1 MPHLLIAEDDSRLA
15 DLVKSYLEANNYRVT
30 IEADGNRVPERVRQ
44 EKPDMLILDI
54 MLPGKDGLTLCQMLR
69 PEFDGPIL
77 MLTAR
82 NEDADQIL
90 GLEFGADDYVIKPVE
105 PRILLARIRALLRRI
120 EPRPNP
126 ARQTLEF
133 GNLRIDD
140 ASRSVL
146 LNGTPINLSSYEFD
160 LLWLLAQHAGEVVKR
175 DLLFQELHGRPYDGL
190 DRTIDVRISQLR
202 KKLNDNTDNPRSEER
217 RVGKDLGSR
226 RHASQHDDSLGS
238 G

>member
-1 MPHLLIAEDDSRLA
+1 MSHLLLAEDDSRLA
-15 DLVKSYLEANNYRVT
+15 NLVKSYLEANSFQVT
-30 IEADGNRVPERVRQ
+30 IEADGNRVADRVRSQ
-44 EKPDMLILDI
+44 KPDMLILDI

-120 EPRPNP
+120 EPRPSP

-146 LNGTPINLSSYEFD
+146 LGNTPINLSSYEFD

-175 DLLFQELHGRPYDGL
+175 DVLFQELHGRPYDGL

-202 KKLNDNTDNPRSEER
+202 KKLHDNTDNPQRIKTVWGRGYLFIADAWSE
-217 RVGKDLGSR
+217 L
-226 RHASQHDDSLGS
+226 
-238 G
+238 

>member
-146 LNGTPINLSSYEFD
+146 LNDAPINLSSYEFD

-175 DLLFQELHGRPYDGL
+175 DVLFQELHGRPYDGL

-202 KKLNDNTDNPRSEER
+202 KKLNDNTDNPQRIKTVWGRGYLFIADAWGEY
-217 RVGKDLGSR
+217 
-226 RHASQHDDSLGS
+226 
-238 G
+238 

>member
-160 LLWLLAQHAGEVVKR
+160 FLWLLAQHAGEVVKR
-175 DLLFQELHGRPYDGL
+175 DVLFQELHGRPYDGL

-202 KKLNDNTDNPRSEER
+202 HKLNDNTDNRQRIKTVWGRGYLFIADAWGEY
-217 RVGKDLGSR
+217 
-226 RHASQHDDSLGS
+226 
-238 G
+238 

>member
-105 PRILLARIRALLRRI
+105 PRILLARIRA
-120 EPRPNP
+120 
-126 ARQTLEF
+126 
-133 GNLRIDD
+133 
-140 ASRSVL
+140 
-146 LNGTPINLSSYEFD
+146 
-160 LLWLLAQHAGEVVKR
+160 
-175 DLLFQELHGRPYDGL
+175 
-190 DRTIDVRISQLR
+190 
-202 KKLNDNTDNPRSEER
+202 EER
-217 RVGKDLGSR
+217 RVGKECRWKGRRVCVSR
-226 RHASQHDDSLGS
+226 RVCG
-238 G
+238 

>member
-54 MLPGKDGLTLCQMLR
+54 MLPGKDGLTLCQKLR

-82 NEDADQIL
+82 NQSDLQIL

-160 LLWLLAQHAGEVVKR
+160 LLWLLAQHAGQVVKR
-175 DLLFQELHGRPYDGL
+175 VELFKDLQEPPYYVL
-190 DRTIDVRISQLR
+190 DPANAVRIPHKL
-202 KKLNDNTDNPRSEER
+202 KKPNDNTDNPQRIKTVWGRGYLFIAVAWGEY
-217 RVGKDLGSR
+217 
-226 RHASQHDDSLGS
+226 
-238 G
+238 

>member
-15 DLVKSYLEANNYRVT
+15 DLVKSYLEANNYCVT

-133 GNLRIDD
+133 GNLRIDE

-175 DLLFQELHGRPYDGL
+175 DVLFQELHGRPYDGL

-202 KKLNDNTDNPRSEER
+202 KKLNDNTDNPQRIKTVWGRGYLFTADAWGEY
-217 RVGKDLGSR
+217 
-226 RHASQHDDSLGS
+226 
-238 G
+238 

>member
-175 DLLFQELHGRPYDGL
+175 DVLFQELHGRPYDGL

-202 KKLNDNTDNPRSEER
+202 KKLNDNTDNPQRIKTVWGRGYLFTADAWGEY
-217 RVGKDLGSR
+217 
-226 RHASQHDDSLGS
+226 
-238 G
+238 

>member
-54 MLPGKDGLTLCQMLR
+54 MLPGKDGLSLCQMLR

-133 GNLRIDD
+133 GNLRIDE

-146 LNGTPINLSSYEFD
+146 LNDAPINLSSYEFD

-175 DLLFQELHGRPYDGL
+175 DVLFQELHGRPYDGL

-202 KKLNDNTDNPRSEER
+202 KKLNDNTDNPQRIKTVWGRGYLFTADAWGEY
-217 RVGKDLGSR
+217 
-226 RHASQHDDSLGS
+226 
-238 G
+238 